1 MNSNL
6 TEIICIVDRS
16 GSMSS
21 MRDDAIGGFNSF
33 VMDQKNDVGE
43 VRMTLVLFDNEY
55 DIVYDALPLHL
66 VPLLT
71 HDTFVPRGS
80 TALLDAIGK
89 TIDDVGERLAKTPE
103 ADRPGHVIMTILT
116 DGEEN
121 SSQHYS
127 NAAVAARISHQRDAY
142 GWEFIFLAANQDAIA
157 SAAKLSIASSD
168 AIGFEASPKGM
179 EQGWEAIN
187 AGVRSRRRAK
197 RS

>member
-1 MNSNL
+1 MNTNL

-21 MRDDAIGGFNSF
+21 IRDDAIGGFNAF
-33 VMDQKNDVGE
+33 VVDQKNEVGD

-55 DIVYDALPLHL
+55 DVVYDALPLHL

-80 TALLDAIGK
+80 TALLDAIGR
-89 TIDDVGERLAKTPE
+89 TIDDVGKRLGKTPKTN
-103 ADRPGHVIMTILT
+103 RPGHVIVTILT

-121 SSQHYS
+121 SSRHYTH
-127 NAAVAARISHQRDAY
+127 ADVAARISHQRDMY

-157 SAAKLSIASSD
+157 SAAKLSIDRAD
-168 AIGFEASPKGM
+168 AACFEASPSGM
-179 EQGWEAIN
+179 ARGWDVIN
-187 AGVRSRRRAK
+187 AGVKSRRKAK